1 MLLISTGKPDTR
13 TATVNQVISDFRLLW
28 ILLIATGILS
38 PAGAVSAQQGQPPAR
53 PTRVPLTV
61 ALVDSAR
68 TGDAPYRIL
77 RRADATPH
85 DVILLRSGS
94 DAAVLSEA
102 VNNLLLIRAQTG
114 DTARVNGVM
123 RVQRT
128 RGASAHAPRVLPWAG
143 RVLNDLQQAQA
154 REVPGVGSVPTVEIW
169 LPPQRGRRQ

>member
-1 MLLISTGKPDTR
+1 
-13 TATVNQVISDFRLLW
+13 VNQVISDFRLLW
-28 ILLIATGILS
+28 ILLTAVGILS

-53 PTRVPLTV
+53 PTRVPVSL

-77 RRADATPH
+77 RRADAAPH

-102 VNNLLLIRAQTG
+102 IDNLLLIRAQTG
-114 DTARVNGVM
+114 DTARVNGAM

-128 RGASAHAPRVLPWAG
+128 RGASRRAPREFPWAG
-143 RVLNDLQQAQA
+143 RVLNDLRQAPA
-154 REVPGVGSVPTVEIW
+154 RDVAGVGSVPSVEIW
-169 LPPQRGRRQ
+169 LPPQRGRRL